1 MADRPDALYFRA
13 RLLALREQLEATAA
27 TGEDA
32 ARIVELDQARVGRL
46 SRMDALQAQAMSQ
59 ASNQRREK
67 LLTDLAAAL
76 RRIEKGTYGECLACG
91 DWIAVARL
99 EADLVARL
107 CIDCAARRA

>member
-1 MADRPDALYFRA
+1 MSDRPDPQYFRA

-32 ARIVELDQARVGRL
+32 ARTVKLDQSRVGRL

-67 LLTDLAAAL
+67 LLSDIAAAL
-76 RRIEKGTYGECLACG
+76 RRIDGGTYGECAECAEF
-91 DWIAVARL
+91 IAVARL
-99 EADLVARL
+99 EVDPVARL
-107 CIDCAARRA
+107 CIDCAAGRQ